1 MYELDFLSLLSIVAQ
16 DVLLFE
22 DEEEFLEVTLLSFEV
37 YMLLPT
43 RLCRNITRV
52 FRRLVNLSQ
61 FRRGPA
67 PYLLGMMMDS

>member
-1 MYELDFLSLLSIVAQ
+1 MYELEFLSLLGVVTK

-22 DEEEFLEVTLLSFEV
+22 DQEEFFEVTLLSFEV

-43 RLCRNITRV
+43 RLCRNITKV

-61 FRRGPA
+61 FRRDPA

>member
-22 DEEEFLEVTLLSFEV
+22 DQEEFLEVTLLSFEV

-52 FRRLVNLSQ
+52 F
-61 FRRGPA
+61 
-67 PYLLGMMMDS
+67 